1 MSSSGSHSQLRIG
14 VILNYI
20 NIGLGALIPIL
31 YTPIMLSLLGQ
42 SEYGLYKLSSSLAG
56 YISLVS
62 LGMGSAVTRYLIK
75 AREEEGKEGEERV
88 LGLFVMFFRI
98 VALLSVAV
106 GIILL
111 FCVNGW
117 YGASLS
123 MDELSRMKILIAIMA
138 LNTSLTLLISPYVS
152 VVTANERFVFIQ
164 CMNIAST
171 CIIPLVNLIALYL
184 GYASIGMAVSSLII
198 QLIIRLLYLSYSR
211 SYLNLKPRFE
221 KPRKG
226 LVTEVLVFA
235 FWIFIGEIVDK
246 LYGATDMALIGAVP
260 ALATSGVA
268 VYNIGTVFSGI
279 VLTIAVGISG
289 LMAPRTNKMVFSGA
303 TAAELTDFGIKIGRI
318 QALIIGLIVSGF
330 IAFGKPFIHFYAG
343 DSYHESY
350 WVALLVMIPYMIPIV
365 QNVFLNIVVAENKH
379 RFRSLVYLG
388 IALLNVAGTWIL
400 IHRIGV
406 IGAALM
412 SGIALIIGQ
421 GFIMNW
427 FYSKRIGLEIA
438 RFWKSVLPVYSIP
451 LILVIIVLIIGNI
464 VVDFYV
470 IPSLLIGIVLFT
482 VVYVVL
488 SWIFIMNS
496 NEKGIVLEILRLN
509 KPNE

>member
-75 AREEEGKEGEERV
+75 AREEEGKDGEERV

-98 VALLSVAV
+98 VAILSVIV
-106 GIILL
+106 GIILML
-111 FCVNGW
+111 CVNGW
-117 YGASLS
+117 YGSSLS
-123 MDELSRMKILIAIMA
+123 ADELFRMKILIGIMA

-171 CIIPLVNLIALYL
+171 CVIPLVNLIALYL

-198 QLIIRLLYLSYSR
+198 QLIIRILYLFYSR
-211 SYLNLKPRFE
+211 SYLDLKPQFE
-221 KPRKG
+221 KPKKG
-226 LVTEVLVFA
+226 LVVEVLVFA

-268 VYNIGTVFSGI
+268 VYSIGTVFSGI

-289 LMAPRTNKMVFSGA
+289 LMAPRTNKMVFSGSS
-303 TAAELTDFGIKIGRI
+303 AAELTDFGIRIGRI

-330 IAFGKPFIHFYAG
+330 VAFGKPFIHFYAG
-343 DSYHESY
+343 DSYYESY

-427 FYSKRIGLEIA
+427 FYSKRIGLEIV
-438 RFWKSVLPVYSIP
+438 RFWKNVSPIYSLSFLLSVVAL
-451 LILVIIVLIIGNI
+451 LVGKYL
-464 VVDFYV
+464 VDYYHLSV
-470 IPSLLIGIVLFT
+470 LLIGIIVYSAIYCAISWLFAMNDYEKS
-482 VVYVVL
+482 VV
-488 SWIFIMNS
+488 
-496 NEKGIVLEILRLN
+496 KDILHFH
-509 KPNE
+509 

>member
-1 MSSSGSHSQLRIG
+1 MSSSGGHSQLRIG

-75 AREEEGKEGEERV
+75 AREEEGKDGEERV

-98 VALLSVAV
+98 VAILSVIV
-106 GIILL
+106 GIILML
-111 FCVNGW
+111 CVNGW
-117 YGASLS
+117 YGSSLS
-123 MDELSRMKILIAIMA
+123 ADELFRMKILIGIMA

-171 CIIPLVNLIALYL
+171 CVIPLVNLIALYL

-198 QLIIRLLYLSYSR
+198 QLIIRILYLFYSR
-211 SYLNLKPRFE
+211 SYLDLKPQFE
-221 KPRKG
+221 KPKKG
-226 LVTEVLVFA
+226 LVVEVLVFA

-289 LMAPRTNKMVFSGA
+289 LMAPRTNKMVFSGSS
-303 TAAELTDFGIKIGRI
+303 AAELTDFGIRIGRI

-330 IAFGKPFIHFYAG
+330 VAFGKPFIHFYAG
-343 DSYHESY
+343 DSYYESY
-350 WVALLVMIPYMIPIV
+350 WVALLVMIPYLIPIV

-400 IHRIGV
+400 IHHIGV

-412 SGIALIIGQ
+412 SGIALILGQ
-421 GFIMNW
+421 GLIMNW
-427 FYSKRIGLEIA
+427 FYSKRIGLEID
-438 RFWKSVLPVYSIP
+438 RFWKNVSPIYVLSFLLSVVALLVGKYLVDYYNLPA
-451 LILVIIVLIIGNI
+451 
-464 VVDFYV
+464 
-470 IPSLLIGIVLFT
+470 LLIGIIVYSAIYCAMSWLLAMNDYEKS
-482 VVYVVL
+482 VVRD
-488 SWIFIMNS
+488 
-496 NEKGIVLEILRLN
+496 ILHLH
-509 KPNE
+509 